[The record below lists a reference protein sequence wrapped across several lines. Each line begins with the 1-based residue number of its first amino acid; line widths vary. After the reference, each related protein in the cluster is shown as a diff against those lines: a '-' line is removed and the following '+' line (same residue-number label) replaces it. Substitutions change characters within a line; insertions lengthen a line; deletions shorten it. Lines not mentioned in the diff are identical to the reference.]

1 MAFSRDAV
9 AVFLAVLDR
18 GSFSAAA
25 RSLGRVPSA
34 VSMSIANLE
43 AELDL
48 ALFDRS
54 GREPRPTAAARALEP
69 RARRVAA
76 ALSELDTQALALHAG
91 LEERLTLGVASEL
104 LSAGWSAPLAALA
117 REFPA
122 LEVDVVSG
130 AQGDLVRRLHE
141 GEIDFALIFERPALE
156 VTEAFQEFG
165 RELFV
170 AVAAPDHPLAAGP
183 ERPRMEDL
191 LDARQIAVASR
202 GSADPRRTLSREV
215 WHTDSHLAALGLVRA
230 GLGWSFLP
238 RALIQPLVEAGAVVE
253 IAFDNISN
261 ELSLYADL
269 VWRRDRPR
277 GLGARRYVELIRA
290 ARRG

>member
-1 MAFSRDAV
+1 MPFSGDALRI
-9 AVFLAVLDR
+9 FLAVLDR

-34 VSMSIANLE
+34 VSMSIAHLE

-48 ALFDRS
+48 QLFDRA

-69 RARRVAA
+69 RARRAAA
-76 ALSELDTQALALHAG
+76 ALSELGAQALALHAG
-91 LEERLTLGVASEL
+91 LEERLTLGVSSEL
-104 LSAGWSAPLAALA
+104 LSAGWTAPLATLA

-122 LEVDVVSG
+122 LEVEVVSG
-130 AQGDLVRRLHE
+130 TQGDLVRRLHE
-141 GEIDFALIFERPALE
+141 GGIDFALVFERPVLE
-156 VTEAFQEFG
+156 EREAFQEFG
-165 RELFV
+165 SEIFV
-170 AVAAPDHPLAAGP
+170 AVAAPDHALAAGP

-191 LDARQIAVASR
+191 IDTRQIAIASR
-202 GSADPRRTLSREV
+202 GAADPRVLLSRDV

-238 RALIQPLVEAGAVVE
+238 RALIKPLVEAGTVVE
-253 IAFDNISN
+253 IEFDNISN
-261 ELSLYADL
+261 ELSLYVDL
-269 VWRRDRPR
+269 VWLRDRPR